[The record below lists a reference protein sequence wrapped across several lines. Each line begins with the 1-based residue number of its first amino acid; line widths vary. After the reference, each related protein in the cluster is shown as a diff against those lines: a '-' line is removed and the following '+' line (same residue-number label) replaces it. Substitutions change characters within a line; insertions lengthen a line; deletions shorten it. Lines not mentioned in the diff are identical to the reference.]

1 MVLQTVIL
9 QDEREKNFSLF
20 AAVLSC
26 CHCVYILRSADRQK
40 LHQAQRSVSGS
51 FPRLK
56 QCLFYTSHTVFMPRL
71 RTCTILQS
79 DSDVLSHRIKG
90 GGGKVL

>member
-1 MVLQTVIL
+1 MVLQTAVL
-9 QDEREKNFSLF
+9 QDEREKHFSLF
-20 AAVLSC
+20 AAVTVC
-26 CHCVYILRSADRQK
+26 TFCVQLTNRSFIKPSAV
-40 LHQAQRSVSGS
+40 LAAVS
-51 FPRLK
+51 PDLK